1 MSQHALGPELGLM
14 VNSIPKGA
22 GEKTNFGVTIEGL
35 DLNQISGK

>member
-1 MSQHALGPELGLM
+1 M